1 MRADADEM
9 DESRIIQS
17 TAWLE
22 HIGGITME
30 LGRVDDTLEVISRL
44 AEPRGIDY
52 SRPVVAHSLV
62 VDAIAE
68 TVAVMEELA
77 VGWRDAKIR
86 LAQEQNEARRTILK
100 LPNKAYASL
109 LVCRYVDRM
118 KWDEVGR
125 AIGYDGNYACGY
137 LDKPAK
143 LMLYDYLPPEWKL
156 PKAYK

>member
-52 SRPVVAHSLV
+52 SRPVVSHSVV
-62 VDAIAE
+62 VDVIAE

>member
-1 MRADADEM
+1 MRVDADEM

-52 SRPVVAHSLV
+52 SRPVVAHSVV
-62 VDAIAE
+62 VDTIAE

-86 LAQEQNEARRTILK
+86 LAQEQNEARRIILK

-118 KWDEVGR
+118 KWEDVGR

>member
-30 LGRVDDTLEVISRL
+30 LERVDDTLEVISRL

-52 SRPVVAHSLV
+52 SRPVVSHSVV
-62 VDAIAE
+62 VDVIAE

-77 VGWRDAKIR
+77 VGWRDEKLR
-86 LAQEQNEARRTILK
+86 LAQEQNEARRIILK
-100 LPNKAYASL
+100 LPNKTYASL
-109 LVCRYVDRM
+109 LICRYVDRM

>member
-1 MRADADEM
+1 MREDEEPKH
-9 DESRIIQS
+9 DSRIEQS
-17 TAWLE
+17 KAWLD
-22 HIGGITME
+22 HVGGISMALE
-30 LGRVDDTLEVISRL
+30 RVDDSLEVISRL

-52 SRPVVAHSLV
+52 SRPVVAHSVV

-77 VGWRDAKIR
+77 VEWRDEKIR
-86 LAQEQNEARRTILK
+86 LTQEQNEARRTILK
-100 LPNKAYASL
+100 LPSKTYASL
-109 LVCRYVDRM
+109 LICRYVDRM
-118 KWDEVGR
+118 KWEDVGN

-143 LMLYDYLPPEWKL
+143 DMLYDYLPPEWKL